1 MILEFPT
8 REDADRFY
16 NPEEYQSLL
25 ALRERT
31 ANIIVLMSSRS
42 THLVEATS

>member
-1 MILEFPT
+1 LILEFPT

-16 NPEEYQSLL
+16 KAEEYQPLL

-31 ANIIVLMSSRS
+31 ANTILSIVE
-42 THLVEATS
+42 TV